1 VSEYGMPE
9 SLFVGERHF
18 DADDSR
24 FVDELSDR
32 VRWISQLLALR
43 VASDDASRARATERL
58 IEAHERVVSRPSEGT
73 RHELLRERLG
83 LSETELQVIW
93 LLAAFAIDFATQQV
107 MLNQTTVPPALT
119 LEVLRRIVYGERPSR
134 VALQEL
140 ASDGRLRR
148 LALIDRN
155 DGHPSE
161 SPETRWTWTIA
172 PRLLAWLHGDD
183 RVDPA
188 LGSVAQMPSAAPS
201 VDELAISAAAL
212 IDARKAILS
221 PRSTIIASGSPG
233 LGRRTLLTAVA
244 GEAGLNVLYVDCTQ
258 LERAPE
264 ASKVQMRALARECRL
279 LDRVPLLV
287 NLDAVATDSPDDSR
301 SEALGREFVAL
312 LDTTTVLVTCGMQRP
327 ATRWGRPTIVIEL
340 EQPTSEQRARV
351 WHDALGEGTAE
362 GTHGL
367 ARMYPLAPAMIH
379 HAAAAARARAGVEP
393 IQSADLAAGIRA
405 VLDDRLGQLA
415 RRVDIRQTWDD
426 LVLPDD
432 QMEAIVDLVAR
443 VRESALVYERWGFGA
458 KVGKALGVT
467 ALFSGPPGTGKTM
480 VAALIARDLGLELYQ
495 VDLARVVSKWIG
507 ESERNLAKVFDAA
520 EAGHAI
526 LLFDEAD
533 ALFGKRTE
541 VRSSNDRYAN
551 LETNYLLQRLESFT
565 GVCLLTS
572 NHESNIDPAF
582 QRRLSLHLRFE
593 LPDVEERARLWRTML
608 STTAP
613 VAKDVDYDA
622 LARRYELSGGSIRN
636 AALRAAFFAA
646 GKQTAIE
653 MRHIER
659 AARLEYEGLGKIAL

>member
-1 VSEYGMPE
+1 MPE

>member
-1 VSEYGMPE
+1 MPG
-9 SLFVGERHF
+9 SLFVEERHL

-58 IEAHERVVSRPSEGT
+58 IEAHERVVSRPSDGT

-93 LLAAFAIDFATQQV
+93 LLAAFAIDSATQQV

-148 LALIDRN
+148 LTLIDRN

-172 PRLLAWLHGDD
+172 PRLLAWLHGDE

-201 VDELAISAAAL
+201 VDELAISPATL
-212 IDARKAILS
+212 VDARKAIRS
-221 PRSTIIASGSPG
+221 PRSTIVASGSPG

-244 GEAGLNVLYVDCTQ
+244 AEAELNVLYIDCTH

-301 SEALGREFVAL
+301 SEAVGREFVAL

-653 MRHIER
+653 MRHLER